1 MSLDGK
7 VAIVTG
13 ASRGIGADIAR
24 YLAKHGASVVL
35 AARSVDAAVN
45 ERMPGTM
52 REVAASI
59 TEAGGTA
66 LSIGTNMRDPEAIR
80 ACVEQTVARFGR
92 LDIVVN
98 NAVVVAPGRFDTI
111 EDRHIEL
118 MWQVGLR
125 GPLQLIRAALPH
137 MRAAG
142 GGDIINVSSGAA
154 RFPGPGP
161 YADPPRGAGGADIMY
176 GVIKAGLDRATQ
188 GIAMEL
194 QDDHIKANSLSP
206 GGLIRTPGTVFARG
220 LGVPEGGYEAAEWMG
235 RMAVWICEQ
244 PPTYTGNI
252 LFDSDFREQ
261 IAHL

>member
-1 MSLDGK
+1 MPLDGK

-24 YLAKHGASVVL
+24 YLSKHGASVVL
-35 AARSVDAAVN
+35 AARSLETAVN
-45 ERMPGTM
+45 ERMPGSL
-52 REVAASI
+52 REVEASI
-59 TEAGGTA
+59 AAAGGTA
-66 LSIGTNMRDPEAIR
+66 LSVATNMRDPEAIR
-80 ACVEQTVARFGR
+80 ALVDQTVERFGR
-92 LDIVVN
+92 VDIVVN

-111 EDRHIEL
+111 EDRHVEL

-137 MRAAG
+137 MRAVG
-142 GGDIINVSSGAA
+142 GGDIINISSGAA
-154 RFPGPGP
+154 HFPGPGP
-161 YADPPRGAGGADIMY
+161 YADPPRGPGGADLMY
-176 GVIKAGLDRATQ
+176 GTIKSGLDRATQ

-194 QDDHIKANSLSP
+194 QDEHIKANSLSP

-220 LGVPEGGYEAAEWMG
+220 LGVPAGGYEAADWMG

-252 LFDSDFREQ
+252 LRDSDFRDR